1 MLFKN
6 GAIRYLIIWYA
17 IILHLIQGS
26 LLVASDTAGF
36 VTSTSHVRIW
46 LHLSAENLGILY
58 LVVAVL
64 ALLSIAVFRS
74 FSLQRIIALL
84 PQQVLITLAAAGAA
98 VSIADSQFADGV
110 VRSRYFIGAD
120 QSPIIIA
127 AVMHSMAVLD
137 GRMEALWRSL
147 RSR

>member
-36 VTSTSHVRIW
+36 VTSTAHVRIW
-46 LHLSAENLGILY
+46 LRISAEGLGVFY
-58 LVVAVL
+58 LGVAVV
-64 ALLSIAVFRS
+64 ALLSITLLPRL
-74 FSLQRIIALL
+74 SLGRILALL
-84 PQQVLITLAAAGAA
+84 PQQVLITLAAAGAL

-120 QSPIIIA
+120 QCPIIIS
-127 AVMHSMAVLD
+127 AVLHSAAVLD
-137 GRMEALWRSL
+137 GRLEVLWKSL